1 MPLSR
6 ITSNG
11 LTSQSITAGTYGG
24 ANNVPVV
31 TVGADG
37 RISAVA
43 NSQPGFYL
51 DTNSTI
57 LRTNTN
63 LIANTTIPA
72 NTGGLTVGPVYVAN
86 NITLTVAANARYV
99 VV

>member
-1 MPLSR
+1 MPLSK
-6 ITSNG
+6 ISSNG
-11 LTSQSITAGTYGG
+11 LSSQAITAGTYGG

-43 NSQPGFYL
+43 NSSPGFYT
-51 DTNSTI
+51 DTNGTI

-63 LIANTTIPA
+63 IIANTVVPA
-72 NTGGLTVGPVYVAN
+72 NTGGLSVGPVYVAN
-86 NITLTVAANARYV
+86 NIVLTVAANARYV
-99 VV
+99 VI